1 MNPFFARFLSS
12 VYRKEPI
19 SGFLLIL
26 GGTDLLLGEMGGR
39 TGLLSFGLII
49 ALLGLGMRKLQT
61 RKVKLK
67 IAKQKRRYS
76 RYQLPPS
83 VRQPL
88 PLLVR
93 KKSKRSR

>member
-39 TGLLSFGLII
+39 TGLLSCGLII
-49 ALLGLGMRKLQT
+49 ALLGLGIRKLQA

-76 RYQLPPS
+76 RYQLPPA

-88 PLLVR
+88 PLLV
-93 KKSKRSR
+93 KKNSRRRR

>member
-1 MNPFFARFLSS
+1 
-12 VYRKEPI
+12 
-19 SGFLLIL
+19 
-26 GGTDLLLGEMGGR
+26 MGGR
-39 TGLLSFGLII
+39 SGLLSLGLII
-49 ALLGLGMRKLQT
+49 ALLGLGIRKLQA

-88 PLLVR
+88 PLLVS
-93 KKSKRSR
+93 KKRQRSR

>member
-12 VYRKEPI
+12 VCRKEPL

-39 TGLLSFGLII
+39 SGLLSWGLFIV
-49 ALLGLGMRKLQT
+49 LLGLGIRKLQA

-76 RYQLPPS
+76 RYQLPS
-83 VRQPL
+83 SGRQPL